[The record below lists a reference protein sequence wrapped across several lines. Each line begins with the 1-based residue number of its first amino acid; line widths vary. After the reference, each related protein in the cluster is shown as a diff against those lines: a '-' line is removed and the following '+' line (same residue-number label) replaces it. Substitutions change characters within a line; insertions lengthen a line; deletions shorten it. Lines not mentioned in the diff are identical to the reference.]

1 MTSPKINHSLDKV
14 QIMTD
19 KQFIFKDADK
29 HYDNY
34 SKLQHMFKVEDSK
47 LVKSLQGSSYTKQIV
62 QQFSELDRIYNQ
74 MDLD

>member
-1 MTSPKINHSLDKV
+1 
-14 QIMTD
+14 MTD
-19 KQFIFKDADK
+19 KQFIFKNDDT

-34 SKLQHMFKVEDSK
+34 SELQHMFKVEDSK